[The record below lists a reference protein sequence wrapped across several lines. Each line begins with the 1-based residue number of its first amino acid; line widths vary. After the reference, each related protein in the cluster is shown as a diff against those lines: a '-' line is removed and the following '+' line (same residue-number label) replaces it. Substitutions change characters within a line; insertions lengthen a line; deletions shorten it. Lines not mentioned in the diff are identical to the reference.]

1 MATSPGY
8 PASLSINNKTKG
20 KEEFTMK
27 RLRINK
33 GLERFN
39 INILYVMI
47 VFILSAYMLSGCM
60 VTKEAKQSSDVREE
74 KQIAGTPE
82 SRNLSY
88 GMVTSKVKK
97 GITTQQE
104 ILDFFGGPNITTIN
118 SNDEETWVYEIT
130 SSHSQSEIKETGI
143 SSAKRFDLF
152 FGLGL
157 YGTRSGEAEKRTI
170 ATVERSIKTLTVIIK
185 FNPDKS
191 VSDYSAR
198 ASYF

>member
-1 MATSPGY
+1 
-8 PASLSINNKTKG
+8 
-20 KEEFTMK
+20 MK

-33 GLERFN
+33 RLKRFN
-39 INILYVMI
+39 VLYVPMI
-47 VFILSAYMLSGCM
+47 VFILSSFMLSGCM
-60 VTKEAKQSSDVREE
+60 VTKEAKQSSDVREK

-118 SNDEETWVYEIT
+118 SNDEETWVYDLT
-130 SSHSQSEIKETGI
+130 SSHSQSEIKETGV
-143 SSAKRFDLF
+143 SSAQRFDLF

-157 YGTRSGEAEKRTI
+157 YGTRSGKGERRTS